1 MKKLAILIAAA
12 CTLSFT
18 ACELEMYP
26 ENKLVNEQ
34 ALQTFEDLQKFEVGV
49 YAAFRANFTDGYV
62 VGAELQSDY
71 MNAVFGFGNNYGG
84 LHRWDFDIEDY
95 DIIDFWTACYYTI
108 ANVNFVLSQKDV
120 ITYEDGEAAAADEIF
135 GEMYFMRAMSHYML
149 IEKFCGNYDAST
161 ASKEFTGIPLMTTFD
176 PQDLPS
182 RATLEESYKSV
193 LDDLSQAATLLSG
206 VAGAPNSSIITAD
219 AVTALQA
226 RVNLQMHNY
235 SEAYSKAT
243 SLIKG
248 GNYALTSSA
257 AALKSMFT
265 YDMGSEIIFVFYQ
278 SQTELPTQYGS
289 QFVSD
294 TNSNNDWFRPQYIPS
309 QDCVD
314 MFDDADY
321 RKEAFFLVAADE
333 TCEIGG
339 NFVKTPVYLMNKYP
353 GNPNLQTTAGVKNYR
368 NAFKVFRIA
377 EMYLIAAEA
386 AANGAGNDAATY
398 LNALRTN
405 RGLEALESVALAD
418 VKAERARE
426 MMFEAQRVNDLK
438 RWNDGF
444 SGRAPQKGQNDLG
457 EELTIIERGSQY
469 QELVVNGG
477 DYRFLWPIPSDEIY
491 ANQNLLNQQNPGWTK

>member
-108 ANVNFVLSQKDV
+108 ANVNFVLSQKDA
-120 ITYEDGEAAAADEIF
+120 ITYEDGEAAEADAIF
-135 GEMYFMRAMSHYML
+135 GEMYFIRAMSHYML
-149 IEKFCGNYDAST
+149 IEKFCGNYDASS
-161 ASKEFTGIPLMTTFD
+161 ASKEYTGIPLMTSFN
-176 PQDLPS
+176 PQDMPS

-193 LDDLSQAATLLSG
+193 LDDLSQAATLLSSVSG
-206 VAGAPNSSIITAD
+206 EANSNLITAD
-219 AVTALQA
+219 VVTALQA

-235 SEAYSKAT
+235 SEAYNKAT
-243 SLIKG
+243 SLING
-248 GNYALTSSA
+248 GKYALTSSA
-257 AALKSMFT
+257 AELKSMFT
-265 YDMGSEIIFVFYQ
+265 YDQGSEIIFVFYQ
-278 SQTELPTQYGS
+278 SQTELPTSYGS
-289 QFVSD
+289 QFIQD
-294 TNSNNDWFRPQYIPS
+294 RNSADNWYIPQYIPS

-321 RKEAFFLVAADE
+321 RKEAYFLVATG

-339 NFVKTPVYLMNKYP
+339 SFVETPIYLMNKYP
-353 GNPNLQTTAGVKNYR
+353 GNPLLQTTTGTKNYR

-405 RGLEALESVALAD
+405 RGLEALESVAMAD

-444 SGRAPQKGQNDLG
+444 AGRAPQQGQNNLG
-457 EELTIIERGSQY
+457 EALNIIERGSQY
-469 QELVVNGG
+469 QELTINGG

-491 ANQNLLNQQNPGWTK
+491 ANQNLLEQQNPGWAK

>member
-1 MKKLAILIAAA
+1 MKKIAILIAAA

-34 ALQTFEDLQKFEVGV
+34 ALQTFDDLQKFEVGV
-49 YAAFRANFTDGYV
+49 YAAFRGNFTDGYV
-62 VGAELQSDY
+62 VGAELQGDY
-71 MNAVFGFGNNYGG
+71 VNAVKGFGNNYGG
-84 LHRWDFDIEDY
+84 LHRWDYDIEDY
-95 DIIDFWTACYYTI
+95 DVIDFWTACYYTI
-108 ANVNFVLSQKDV
+108 ANVNFVLSQKDA
-120 ITYEDGEAAAADEIF
+120 ITIEDSEVADANAIF

-161 ASKEFTGIPLMTTFD
+161 ASKQYTGIPLITTFN
-176 PQDLPS
+176 PQEMPS
-182 RATLEESYKSV
+182 RATLEESYKCV
-193 LDDLSQAATLLSG
+193 LDDLAQASTLLSS
-206 VAGAPNSSIITAD
+206 VAGAPNSNLINAD
-219 AVTALQA
+219 VVTALQA

-235 SEAYSKAT
+235 SEAYNKAT
-243 SLIKG
+243 SLING
-248 GNYALTSSA
+248 GNYALASSVDE
-257 AALKSMFT
+257 LKSMFT
-265 YDMGSEIIFVFYQ
+265 YDQGSEVIFVFYQ
-278 SQTELPTQYGS
+278 SQTELPVQYGG

-294 TNSNNDWFRPQYIPS
+294 TNSKNDWFKPQYIPT
-309 QDCVD
+309 QECID

-321 RKEAFFLVAADE
+321 RKEAFFLVAADN

-339 NFVKTPVYLMNKYP
+339 DFIKTPVYLMNKFP
-353 GNPNLQTTAGVKNYR
+353 GNPNLQTTAGTKNYR

-386 AANGAGNDAATY
+386 GVQGAGDAAKY
-398 LNALRTN
+398 LNAVRTN
-405 RGLEALESVALAD
+405 RGLEALESVSLAD

-444 SGRAPQKGQNDLG
+444 DGRTEQSGQNDLG
-457 EELTIIERGSQY
+457 EELILIERGSMY
-469 QELVVNGG
+469 QELSVNGG

-491 ANQNLLNQQNPGWTK
+491 ANQNLLNQQNPGWAK